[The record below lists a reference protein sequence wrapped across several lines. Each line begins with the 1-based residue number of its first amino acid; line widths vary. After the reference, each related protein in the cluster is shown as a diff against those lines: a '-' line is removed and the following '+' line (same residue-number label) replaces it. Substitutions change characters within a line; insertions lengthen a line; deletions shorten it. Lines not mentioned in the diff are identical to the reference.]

1 MASDAYRKTS
11 VSPSATNT
19 MLKALPVRFLA
30 SPEPGR
36 WSRRLPRRSLRL
48 ISAALMTNPAYFE
61 VGRFLGGYGFMNITR
76 SSFPENCFNPFPF
89 WFHQRNSCGRCG
101 YILILFWRWSRL
113 WSRLVCRIGS
123 NICSFLVA
131 YAESL
136 RHEQRGGEEGILEL
150 VSPILRNVWDMI
162 KEN

>member
-1 MASDAYRKTS
+1 
-11 VSPSATNT
+11 
-19 MLKALPVRFLA
+19 
-30 SPEPGR
+30 
-36 WSRRLPRRSLRL
+36 
-48 ISAALMTNPAYFE
+48 
-61 VGRFLGGYGFMNITR
+61 
-76 SSFPENCFNPFPF
+76 
-89 WFHQRNSCGRCG
+89 
-101 YILILFWRWSRL
+101 
-113 WSRLVCRIGS
+113 VCRIGS